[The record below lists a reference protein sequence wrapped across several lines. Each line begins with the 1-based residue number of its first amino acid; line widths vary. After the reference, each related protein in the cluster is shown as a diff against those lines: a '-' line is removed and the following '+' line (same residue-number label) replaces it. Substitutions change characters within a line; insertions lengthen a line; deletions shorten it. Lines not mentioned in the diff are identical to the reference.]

1 MEGFCTYSNDDV
13 PDREH
18 VKDDREDSDNF
29 LVLFRLVQFVNLEV
43 SLTTGI
49 RIIMFCQNFNAFSI
63 KCTVNVINKV
73 SIYRVARTAK
83 KTHL

>member
-1 MEGFCTYSNDDV
+1 MYFYSNDDV

-49 RIIMFCQNFNAFSI
+49 RIKMIIFCQNLNAYST
-63 KCTVNVINKV
+63 KCTVNAINKV
-73 SIYRVARTAK
+73 SI
-83 KTHL
+83 

>member
-1 MEGFCTYSNDDV
+1 MYFYSNDDV

-49 RIIMFCQNFNAFSI
+49 KMIMFCQNQNAYST
-63 KCTVNVINKV
+63 KSTVNAINKV
-73 SIYRVARTAK
+73 SILRC
-83 KTHL
+83 LGS

>member
-1 MEGFCTYSNDDV
+1 MLYFYSNDDV

-49 RIIMFCQNFNAFSI
+49 KMKMFCQNLNAFST

-73 SIYRVARTAK
+73 STYRVARAAK

>member
-1 MEGFCTYSNDDV
+1 MEGFCSYSNDDV

-49 RIIMFCQNFNAFSI
+49 KMITFKRFVKIKKAFST

-73 SIYRVARTAK
+73 SI
-83 KTHL
+83 